1 MAKTVGQAFN
11 IAYHE
16 FLKVNR
22 LNVGELEDMEY
33 NGILEQQK
41 ILGEELSLLADESK
55 TKEVREYFIYS
66 GELRAVAI
74 VISYSS
80 IVTTRGNLVN
90 DSLY

>member
-55 TKEVREYFIYS
+55 TKEVRVYFM
-66 GELRAVAI
+66 
-74 VISYSS
+74 
-80 IVTTRGNLVN
+80 
-90 DSLY
+90 

>member
-16 FLKVNR
+16 FLKANR
-22 LNVGELEDMEY
+22 LNLGEIEDMEY

-55 TKEVREYFIYS
+55 TKEVCANICC
-66 GELRAVAI
+66 EL
-74 VISYSS
+74 SS
-80 IVTTRGNLVN
+80 SVTSKLFFLEVQ
-90 DSLY
+90 